1 MLNNR
6 STLFVKSW
14 HKIAVGYRIISNQIS
29 FSTDLSSDQF
39 FLQVYR
45 YPTCHFHPDCI
56 ISQISH
62 VILPVINLF
71 LITEL
76 PTELHFIKSIELCW
90 ERFGEMKAIY
100 ITLFFKEFVYILNC
114 SFRHQITSMYFVILY
129 LWKFLSRRK

>member
-39 FLQVYR
+39 FLQAYR

-71 LITEL
+71 LSTGL
-76 PTELHFIKSIELCW
+76 PTELLFIKSISTLLKEVRRNESYL
-90 ERFGEMKAIY
+90 Y
-100 ITLFFKEFVYILNC
+100 YTLFQRIFLHFELLFSPSDNINVFCDFIFVKVFK
-114 SFRHQITSMYFVILY
+114 
-129 LWKFLSRRK
+129 